1 MAQLPQPHYLNLEW
15 WFNKFFELLRAI
27 PVLILKFLEWLNQ
40 FNPKLVSMIISLLL
54 AGGII
59 FTLYKIIYL
68 QRKKVPS
75 YLDFLIEGESPETR
89 SARWDE
95 IKRHLDSDNPIEW
108 KMAVIEA
115 DSLFDDIMKR
125 IGYAGEGLAER
136 LKSIEPSDF
145 DNLQNIWEAHKVR
158 NRLVH
163 EPAKIEF
170 THDDAEKTIE
180 KYEKAL
186 KELKYI

>member
-15 WFNKFFELLRAI
+15 WFNKFFELLKAV
-27 PVLILKFLEWLNQ
+27 PLMLLKFLEWLAQ
-40 FNPKLVSMIISLLL
+40 FDLRFVSMVISILL

-59 FTLYKIIYL
+59 FVIYKIIYL
-68 QRKKVPS
+68 QREKIPS
-75 YLDFLIEGESPETR
+75 YLDFLGEGESPETR

-95 IKRHLDSDNPIEW
+95 IKRHLDSDNQIEW

-115 DSLFDDIMKR
+115 DSLFDDIMKK
-125 IGYAGEGLAER
+125 IGYSGESLGER
-136 LKSIEPSDF
+136 LKNIEPSDF

-158 NRLVH
+158 NRLAH
-163 EPAKIEF
+163 DPAKIEF
-170 THDDAEKTIE
+170 THDEAKNTIE

>member
-1 MAQLPQPHYLNLEW
+1 MVQFPQPEYLNLEW
-15 WFNKFFELLRAI
+15 WFNKFFELLKAI
-27 PVLILKFLEWLNQ
+27 PFLILEFLEWLGK
-40 FNPKLVSMIISLLL
+40 FNPRLISMIISLLL

-59 FTLYKIIYL
+59 FVVYKIIYL
-68 QRKKVPS
+68 QRKKIPS
-75 YLDFLIEGESPETR
+75 YLDFFSGEELPETR

-115 DSLFDDIMKR
+115 DSLLDDIMKR
-125 IGYAGEGLAER
+125 IGYSGEGLAER

-145 DNLQNIWEAHKVR
+145 DNLQNVWEAHKIR

-163 EPAKIEF
+163 EPAKFEF
-170 THDDAEKTIE
+170 SKNDADETIE
-180 KYEKAL
+180 KYEEAL